1 MLVTHGLHGQADLLT
16 NLQGENVRLVHRDGD
31 GHAFAG
37 VKGGQ
42 GGVRQRIGAYGQ
54 VVQGYQGFQGA
65 GLLGHQAAV
74 LIELH
79 KLLVELFVVLPLL
92 EQLVVFGGVFGVAQ
106 GEQGGGGSDLGI
118 LPGGNVGDGSGIAG
132 DLQGAVNIQFP
143 GQRAH
148 GGGVA
153 HQRPVVGNQHR
164 GFAAADGVHRAVP
177 LLAVGGGDGDG
188 FAHGQRVGL
197 NVYSQKSIQA
207 QLCQAALVIHNVC
220 HAVARFRI
228 DGLDPSGNTGL
239 DGGGNLVLAGLLELA
254 VQVIQGVLNGGQAG
268 QHGAG
273 VGGGQKG
280 ARFNGVALLHT
291 ELFHLH
297 GGGDGQVLHIV
308 TGQAAAAG
316 DGGLDGACG
325 DGDGLDIAAA
335 LGRHGPLHPLPDI
348 QCTGQSRYQ
357 DHGNNGDDPLNGFLP
372 FLGFCWFGHREFLQN
387 QLLMFIL

>member
-1 MLVTHGLHGQADLLT
+1 MHHGHVAKAPGAAQHQPVHIGIGALVADDLIHHIAGHGVVAGQIQPLGLFQQPLGHFVVDVAAEAAE
-16 NLQGENVRLVHRDGD
+16 GVGKLV
-31 GHAFAG
+31 
-37 VKGGQ
+37 V
-42 GGVRQRIGAYGQ
+42 GGV
-54 VVQGYQGFQGA
+54 V
-65 GLLGHQAAV
+65 AV
-74 LIELH
+74 H
-79 KLLVELFVVLPLL
+79 
-92 EQLVVFGGVFGVAQ
+92 
-106 GEQGGGGSDLGI
+106 
-118 LPGGNVGDGSGIAG
+118 
-132 DLQGAVNIQFP
+132 
-143 GQRAH
+143 
-148 GGGVA
+148 
-153 HQRPVVGNQHR
+153 
-164 GFAAADGVHRAVP
+164 GVHRAVP
-177 LLAVGGGDGDG
+177 LPAVGGGDGDG

-228 DGLDPSGNTGL
+228 DGLDPAGNTGL

-280 ARFNGVALLHT
+280 ARFNGVALLHI